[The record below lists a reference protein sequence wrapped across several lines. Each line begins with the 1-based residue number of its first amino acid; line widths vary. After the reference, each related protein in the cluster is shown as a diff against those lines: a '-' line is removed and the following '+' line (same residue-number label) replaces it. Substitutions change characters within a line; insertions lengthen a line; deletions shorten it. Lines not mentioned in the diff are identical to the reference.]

1 MSGIK
6 RLFST
11 PKKAALTLACAGVML
26 VTLGVCVMVCAA
38 GGPERSRAIGGERAQ
53 NFAFADAGV
62 DPVEA
67 RSVKVKYEQFQEGF
81 VYEVEFTAGDTE
93 YEYKIDAEDGS
104 VVKRESRT
112 VKAAGTDA
120 PPLIPLTLEEARAIA
135 LADAGLTAGQAVFTE
150 AEEDT
155 ENGAPVYEFEF
166 RAGDTEYR
174 YEINAHTGSVYSK
187 GVVTYVS
194 QPPAPSAPAQSAPP
208 AQTAAPD
215 PRPDQTPV
223 PSQAPAPSA
232 PAQSQQTEGRTY
244 IGLDA
249 AKRAALADAGVDS
262 SQVYFTKAELDYE
275 DGVPVYELEF
285 CTDTHEHEYE
295 IHARTGAVCGHSV
308 GACPHSG
315 GHHSS
320 GHHSDRHHSAPQGSG
335 AVLIGLDAAKSAALT
350 HADCQAGQVTFT
362 KTELDD
368 EDGRAVYEI
377 EFRKDRTEYEY
388 EIDAATGEVL
398 KYEWEQG

>member
-6 RLFST
+6 KLFAS
-11 PKKAALTLACAGVML
+11 PKKAAPTLACVGVML
-26 VTLGVCVMVCAA
+26 AALGVCIVVCAA
-38 GGPERSRAIGGERAQ
+38 GGPERSRAIGGKQAQ

-67 RSVKVKYEQFQEGF
+67 RSVEVKYERFQEGF
-81 VYEVEFTAGDTE
+81 VYEVGFTAGDTE

-104 VVKRESRT
+104 VVKRESRA

-120 PPLIPLTLEEARAIA
+120 PPLVPLTLEEARAVA
-135 LADAGLTAGQAVFTE
+135 LADAGVTAGQAVFAE
-150 AEEDT
+150 AEEDM
-155 ENGAPVYEFEF
+155 ENGVPMYEFKF

-174 YEINAHTGSVYSK
+174 YEINAHTGAVYSK

-194 QPPAPSAPAQSAPP
+194 QTPAPSVPAQGDPP
-208 AQTAAPD
+208 AQTAAPG
-215 PRPDQTPV
+215 PQPGQT
-223 PSQAPAPSA
+223 PAPSA
-232 PAQSQQTEGRTY
+232 PAQSQQGGGWTY

-249 AKRAALADAGVDS
+249 AKRAALADAGADG

-295 IHARTGAVCGHSV
+295 INAHTGAVCSHSV

-320 GHHSDRHHSAPQGSG
+320 GHHSDGRHSAPQSSG
-335 AVLIGLDAAKSAALT
+335 AVLIGTDAAKSAALA
-350 HADCQAGQVTFT
+350 HAGCSAEEVTFS
-362 KTELDD
+362 KTELDSD
-368 EDGRAVYEI
+368 GGRAVYEI

-398 KYEWEQG
+398 EYEWEQG